1 MAALQRRQRRPA
13 VPRVVAAAVAVSV
26 VVVGL
31 AATTTAAAAAAGRA
45 APRGAAA
52 ALARLPRSVCM
63 DDGVGGCAEAI
74 PVLPANPDGVLDA
87 AERQADAADVDGVVW
102 EDGGGSGSGG
112 GGGGNGDRDRD
123 RDALSV
129 KMQAGGGGA
138 GGVAGGGNRT
148 RGGGGGAPACAAL
161 GAYCSAWRPCC
172 AGGIDACVRDPM
184 IGGGARHCAYEVGA
198 FRGTTLAPKGRW
210 DLRSPAFNAAVARLP
225 AAGYDCVALV
235 FYAFLP
241 TLTSTALHY
250 NYSSAGE
257 PVSAD
262 PRSVVEAIR
271 KVHAAGLCVVLKPH
285 VAIETRQWR
294 GEVAPSAAFFAAY
307 SSWLLGWVE
316 VAQAT
321 GVEAVAVGSEWKR
334 VEADAAA
341 WRRLL
346 RAARRRYKGYLTYA
360 VNWDNYREL
369 RFADSLDFLS
379 IDAYFEV
386 APPPAP
392 WPARPT
398 SHGYPTILAGWRRV
412 ARTMDGW
419 RARTHPTKA
428 VVFLEAG
435 ARSVVGAASYP
446 WDSQTGTAVDAGEQ
460 ARYYGAM
467 HAAFAPYT
475 WWRGAFTWEW
485 LWGAALADGPA
496 VRTGY
501 STQGKPAERVIRRWT
516 AGETR
521 RAFPLAARQQR
532 GGGGEAPAATPH
544 VVSQDAHV
552 GGRAGGG
559 EWSLR
564 RLFPHP
570 VAGLPGDGHS
580 FVRDPLR
587 NRECHERKRRR
598 DGGGRRGGGNASG
611 GGKARGGG

>member
-1 MAALQRRQRRPA
+1 M
-13 VPRVVAAAVAVSV
+13 
-26 VVVGL
+26 
-31 AATTTAAAAAAGRA
+31 
-45 APRGAAA
+45 
-52 ALARLPRSVCM
+52 
-63 DDGVGGCAEAI
+63 
-74 PVLPANPDGVLDA
+74 PANPDGLLDA
-87 AERQADAADVDGVVW
+87 AEREADAADVDGAVW
-102 EDGGGSGSGG
+102 EGDRGG
-112 GGGGNGDRDRD
+112 GGGAAAGDVP
-123 RDALSV
+123 SV
-129 KMQAGGGGA
+129 KMQAGGRNG
-138 GGVAGGGNRT
+138 T
-148 RGGGGGAPACAAL
+148 RGGGGGGATCAAL
-161 GAYCSAWRPCC
+161 GAYCSKWRPCC

-184 IGGGARHCAYEVGA
+184 IARGARHCAYEVGA
-198 FRGTTLAPKGRW
+198 FRGTTLAPKRRW
-210 DLRSPAFNAAVARLP
+210 DLRSQSFHTAVARLP

-241 TLTSTALHY
+241 TLTSTSLHY

-294 GEVAPSAAFFAAY
+294 GEVKPSAAFFSAY
-307 SSWLLGWVE
+307 ASWLLGWVE

-334 VEADAAA
+334 VEADAGA
-341 WRRLL
+341 WRRLI

-360 VNWDNYREL
+360 VNWDNYKEL
-369 RFADSLDFLS
+369 RFADALDYLS

-398 SHGYPTILAGWRRV
+398 SHDYSTILAGWRRV
-412 ARTMDGW
+412 ASSMDAW
-419 RARTHPTKA
+419 RRATHPTKA

-446 WDSQTGTAVDAGEQ
+446 WDSQAGTAVDKGEQ

-485 LWGAALADGPA
+485 LWGAALTDGA
-496 VRTGY
+496 SQQTGY

-521 RAFPLAARQQR
+521 RAYPLASRQQ
-532 GGGGEAPAATPH
+532 
-544 VVSQDAHV
+544 
-552 GGRAGGG
+552 AGGDG
-559 EWSLR
+559 KPR
-564 RLFPHP
+564 R
-570 VAGLPGDGHS
+570 
-580 FVRDPLR
+580 PLR
-587 NRECHERKRRR
+587 MSFPKT
-598 DGGGRRGGGNASG
+598 SM
-611 GGKARGGG
+611 